1 MLNMGN
7 FITSPELRVTM
18 DDLTLPE
25 VKTVRKRIESATKKE
40 SKFCLMAAYLFCAR
54 VSEIVGATNRYDI
67 THNQTMARGPEGTDV
82 KLETFELGD
91 IKTEAAIFTVR
102 TAKRDGKIRK
112 IALPLEKAYEPWT
125 ESLYDYYCEHG
136 SEKVFKFTRQKAWEY
151 AQETFTG
158 LRYPIDKYS
167 QYDPEEP
174 KPKPVRAHMKP
185 FRTHALRHLRAT
197 ELIETFGFTGFDL
210 SVYGGWTLRSMVGV
224 GSSMSRYAHLN
235 WRRYFPKLLK
245 KRF

>member
-1 MLNMGN
+1 
-7 FITSPELRVTM
+7 M

-25 VKTVRKRIESATKKE
+25 VKTVRKRIEAATKE
-40 SKFCLMAAYLFCAR
+40 EARFCLMAAYLFCAR
-54 VSEIVGATNRYDI
+54 ASEVVGATNHYDLA
-67 THNQTMARGPEGTDV
+67 HYQTVARGPSGSDV
-82 KLETFELGD
+82 KLETFEMGE
-91 IKTEAAIFTVR
+91 IKAEAAIFTVR

-112 IALPLEKAYEPWT
+112 IALPLEKMYEPWT
-125 ESLYDYYCEHG
+125 EKLYNYYLERG
-136 SEKVFKFTRQKAWEY
+136 DNKVFPFTRQKAWEY
-151 AQETFTG
+151 SQEIFSG
-158 LRYPIDKYS
+158 LSYPIEKYS
-167 QYDPEEP
+167 QFNSQEA
-174 KPKPVRAHMKP
+174 KPTPIKAHMKP

-224 GSSMSRYAHLN
+224 GSSMSRYAHLD

>member
-1 MLNMGN
+1 MY
-7 FITSPELRVTM
+7 
-18 DDLTLPE
+18 DLALPE
-25 VKTVRKRIESATKKE
+25 VKTVRERIESTTTKE
-40 SKFCLMAAYLFCAR
+40 AKFCLMAAYLFCAR
-54 VSEIVGATNRYDI
+54 ASEIVGTTNTYDKS
-67 THNQTMARGPEGTDV
+67 HNQTMARGPTGFDV

-91 IKTEAAIFTVR
+91 IKAEAAIFTVR

-112 IALPLEKAYEPWT
+112 IALPLNRTYEPWT
-125 ESLYDYYCEHG
+125 EQLYNYYLEHG
-136 SEKVFKFTRQKAWEY
+136 EHKVFPFTRQKAWDY
-151 AQETFTG
+151 AQKTFSG
-158 LRYPIDKYS
+158 LTYPIEKYS
-167 QYDPEEP
+167 QYDPENP
-174 KPKPVRAHMKP
+174 KPISVKAHMKP

-224 GSSMSRYAHLN
+224 GSAMSRYAHLD

>member
-1 MLNMGN
+1 
-7 FITSPELRVTM
+7 
-18 DDLTLPE
+18 
-25 VKTVRKRIESATKKE
+25 
-40 SKFCLMAAYLFCAR
+40 
-54 VSEIVGATNRYDI
+54 
-67 THNQTMARGPEGTDV
+67 MARGPTGQDV

-91 IKTEAAIFTVR
+91 IKSEAAIFTVR

-112 IALPLEKAYEPWT
+112 IALPLEKKFEPWT
-125 ESLYDYYCEHG
+125 EQLYNYYLEQG
-136 SEKVFKFTRQKAWEY
+136 NDKVFPFTRQKAWDY
-151 AQETFTG
+151 AKETFSG
-158 LRYPIDKYS
+158 LSYPIEKYS
-167 QYDPEEP
+167 QYDPEDP
-174 KPKPVRAHMKP
+174 KPKPVKAHNKP

-224 GSSMSRYAHLN
+224 GSSLSRYAHLD

>member
-1 MLNMGN
+1 
-7 FITSPELRVTM
+7 M

-25 VKTVRKRIESATKKE
+25 VETVRKRIETATKKE
-40 SKFCLMAAYLFCAR
+40 AKFCLMAAYLFCAR
-54 VSEIVGATNRYDI
+54 ASEIIGATNRYDVA
-67 THNQTMARGPEGTDV
+67 HNQTSARGPTGQDV
-82 KLETFELGD
+82 KLEIFELGD

-112 IALPLEKAYEPWT
+112 IALPIEKKFEPWT
-125 ESLYDYYCEHG
+125 EQLYNYYLEHG
-136 SEKVFKFTRQKAWEY
+136 TEKVFPFTRQKAWEY
-151 AQETFTG
+151 ANETFSG
-158 LRYPIDKYS
+158 LRYPIEKYNL
-167 QYDPEEP
+167 YDPEDP
-174 KPKPVRAHMKP
+174 KPKPVKAHMKP

-224 GSSMSRYAHLN
+224 GSSMSRYAHLD

>member
-1 MLNMGN
+1 MSDN
-7 FITSPELRVTM
+7 EM
-18 DDLTLPE
+18 DDLILPE
-25 VKTVRKRIESATKKE
+25 VEIVRKRIDAVPKKE
-40 SKFCLMAAYLFCAR
+40 AKFCLMAAYLFCAR
-54 VSEIVGATNRYDI
+54 ASEIIGATNRYDQV
-67 THNQTMARGPEGTDV
+67 HNQTIARGPTGQDV
-82 KLETFELGD
+82 KIETFELGD

-112 IALPLEKAYEPWT
+112 IALPLEKKFEPWT
-125 ESLYDYYCEHG
+125 EQLYNYYTEHKD
-136 SEKVFKFTRQKAWEY
+136 EKVFPFTRQKAWEY
-151 AQETFTG
+151 AQQTFSG
-158 LRYPIDKYS
+158 LRYPIEKYNM
-167 QYDPEEP
+167 YEPENP
-174 KPKPVRAHMKP
+174 KSKPIKAHMKP

-224 GSSMSRYAHLN
+224 GSAMSRYAHLD

>member
-1 MLNMGN
+1 
-7 FITSPELRVTM
+7 M

-25 VKTVRKRIESATKKE
+25 VETVRKRIESAKKE
-40 SKFCLMAAYLFCAR
+40 EAKFCLMAAYLFCAR
-54 VSEIVGATNRYDI
+54 ASEIIGATNRYDLK
-67 THNQTMARGPEGTDV
+67 HNQTVARGPTGKDV

-112 IALPLEKAYEPWT
+112 IALPLDKTYEPWT
-125 ESLYDYYCEHG
+125 EPLYNYYRKHG
-136 SEKVFKFTRQKAWEY
+136 NDKVFPFTRQKAWDY
-151 AQETFTG
+151 AQETFSG
-158 LRYPIDKYS
+158 LNYPIDKYNK
-167 QYDPEEP
+167 YDPESP
-174 KPKPVRAHMKP
+174 KPEPVRAHMKP
-185 FRTHALRHLRAT
+185 FGTHALRHLRAT

-224 GSSMSRYAHLN
+224 GSAMSRYAHLD

>member
-1 MLNMGN
+1 
-7 FITSPELRVTM
+7 M
-18 DDLTLPE
+18 DDLILPE
-25 VKTVRKRIESATKKE
+25 VETVRKRIEAATKKE
-40 SKFCLMAAYLFCAR
+40 AKFCLMAAYLFCAR
-54 VSEIVGATNRYDI
+54 ASEIIGTTNSYDK
-67 THNQTMARGPEGTDV
+67 THNQTIARGPTGGDV
-82 KLETFELGD
+82 KLETFELGG

-112 IALPLEKAYEPWT
+112 IALPLEKKFEPWT
-125 ESLYDYYCEHG
+125 ELLYHYYMEHG
-136 SEKVFKFTRQKAWEY
+136 EDKVFPFTRQKAWDY
-151 AQETFTG
+151 AQQTFSG
-158 LRYPIDKYS
+158 LRYPIEKYNMH
-167 QYDPEEP
+167 DPENP
-174 KPKPVRAHMKP
+174 KSKPIKAHMKP

-224 GSSMSRYAHLN
+224 GSAMSRYAHLD

>member
-1 MLNMGN
+1 
-7 FITSPELRVTM
+7 M

-25 VKTVRKRIESATKKE
+25 VETVRKRIETATKE
-40 SKFCLMAAYLFCAR
+40 EAKFCLMAAYLFCAR
-54 VSEIVGATNRYDI
+54 ASEIIGKTNRYDLA
-67 THNQTMARGPEGTDV
+67 NSQTIARGPTGHDV
-82 KLETFELGD
+82 KLETFEFGE
-91 IKTEAAIFTVR
+91 IKTDAAVFTIR

-112 IALPLEKAYEPWT
+112 IALPLEKKFEPWT
-125 ESLYDYYCEHG
+125 EQLYNYYIG
-136 SEKVFKFTRQKAWEY
+136 YGNEKVFPFTRQKAWEY
-151 AQETFTG
+151 AQETFLG
-158 LRYPIDKYS
+158 LSYPIEKYNL
-167 QYDPEEP
+167 YNPEEI
-174 KPKPVRAHMKP
+174 KPLPVKAHLKP

-224 GSSMSRYAHLN
+224 GSALSRYAHLD

>member
-1 MLNMGN
+1 
-7 FITSPELRVTM
+7 M

-25 VKTVRKRIESATKKE
+25 VETVRKRIETATKE
-40 SKFCLMAAYLFCAR
+40 EAKFCLMAAYLFCAR
-54 VSEIVGATNRYDI
+54 ASEIIGKTNCYDLA
-67 THNQTMARGPEGTDV
+67 NSQTIARGPTGQDV
-82 KLETFELGD
+82 KLETFELGE
-91 IKTEAAIFTVR
+91 IKTDAAVFTIR

-112 IALPLEKAYEPWT
+112 IALPLEKKFEPWT
-125 ESLYDYYCEHG
+125 EQLYNYYSG
-136 SEKVFKFTRQKAWEY
+136 YGNEKVFPFTRQKAWEY
-151 AQETFTG
+151 AQEIFLG
-158 LRYPIDKYS
+158 LSYPIEKYNL
-167 QYDPEEP
+167 YNPEET
-174 KPKPVRAHMKP
+174 KPLPVKTHLKP

-224 GSSMSRYAHLN
+224 GSALSRYAHLD